1 MPASTRRGPKM
12 QTYHNHRGG
21 LSKDGSQIK
30 LKTMRVGNI
39 KREHHKI
46 GMSNDMA
53 PLTMKIMHNDSTIEI
68 RSPNER
74 RSQDFIGLKQ
84 RKLEPIELTSVK

>member
-30 LKTMRVGNI
+30 LKTMRVGSI

-53 PLTMKIMHNDSTIEI
+53 PSTMKIMHNDSTIEI
-68 RSPNER
+68 RVAKRAEKSGFYRTQATEAR
-74 RSQDFIGLKQ
+74 AY
-84 RKLEPIELTSVK
+84 